1 MRVRILKKASPPPF
15 PHPKA
20 TIKKKK
26 KDRMMCSMEAEIWVI
41 SVQAKGYPGQEE
53 HNAGFHLAPSQGTR
67 PANTIILDSWPLN

>member
-26 KDRMMCSMEAEIWVI
+26 EKDRMMCSMEAEIWV
-41 SVQAKGYPGQEE
+41 K
-53 HNAGFHLAPSQGTR
+53 
-67 PANTIILDSWPLN
+67 

>member
-1 MRVRILKKASPPPF
+1 MD
-15 PHPKA
+15 PKS
-20 TIKKKK
+20 
-26 KDRMMCSMEAEIWVI
+26 KDKCSNKRDLRQRGPQKMEAEIWVI